1 MDYMILKED
10 LNLMVEACYRVWHI
24 DRCKRIDQSAE
35 NIRELITLHET
46 WAGYEKCNLFDS
58 ITMTVTKV

>member
-1 MDYMILKED
+1 
-10 LNLMVEACYRVWHI
+10 MVEACYRVWHI